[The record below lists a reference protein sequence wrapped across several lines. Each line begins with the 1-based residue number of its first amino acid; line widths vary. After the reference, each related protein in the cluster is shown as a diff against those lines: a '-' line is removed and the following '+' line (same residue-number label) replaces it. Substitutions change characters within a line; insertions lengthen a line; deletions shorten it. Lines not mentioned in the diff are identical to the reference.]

1 MRSLHGRTLWVGV
14 ASAISVCAAT
24 TARAGNQEPAG
35 INLGGTS
42 FFDGFGRN
50 EEGFAYL
57 AYAQYSFANSIKDN
71 SGNSLPVFNNPK
83 IDVYTLINQ
92 LVYILPEPLF
102 GDTAH
107 LGATFILPV
116 VAFDT
121 SFDPP
126 PPMPGIQLQ
135 NNGVGIGDLTFGPL
149 LQFRPTIAGGR
160 PVFSHRFEVDFV
172 APIGAY
178 DPTKDINQSSNF
190 VSLNPYWAATVL
202 PLPGLEISARFHYLY
217 NAKNTRPANPP
228 PPMPGMS
235 AVSTAQAGQ
244 AAWVNF
250 TASFEVI
257 HALHIG
263 ANGYYFRQFTKDR
276 YHMVDGTTS
285 DGEALGDTGEAQVLG
300 IGPGVFWD
308 AAKEDKLFANVYFQT
323 LVENRPQSNVIN
335 LHWIHSF

>member
-1 MRSLHGRTLWVGV
+1 MRSNYGRFLRIGV
-14 ASAISVCAAT
+14 AASTLSVCVATPSLAA
-24 TARAGNQEPAG
+24 NQEPAG

-57 AYAQYSFANSIKDN
+57 AYGQYSFANSIKDN
-71 SGNSLPVFNNPK
+71 SGNSLPIFNKPK
-83 IDVYTLINQ
+83 IDVYTLIDQ
-92 LVYILPEPLF
+92 LVYVLPEPLF
-102 GDTAH
+102 GDSAH
-107 LGATFILPV
+107 LGVTFIVPI

-121 SFDPP
+121 SFGPP
-126 PPMPGIQLQ
+126 PFPMAPPPLQ
-135 NNGVGIGDLTFGPL
+135 DNGVGLGDLTFGPF

-160 PVFSHRFEVDFV
+160 PVFSHRLEADFI
-172 APIGAY
+172 APMGKY
-178 DPTKDINQSSNF
+178 DPTKDINQGANF
-190 VSLNPYWAATVL
+190 TSINPYWAATVL

-217 NAKNTRPANPP
+217 NTKNSRPANPP
-228 PPMPGMS
+228 PVMP

-250 TASFEVI
+250 TASYEVI
-257 HALHIG
+257 HTLHIG
-263 ANGYYFRQFTKDR
+263 ANGYYFRQFTKDKYR
-276 YHMVDGTTS
+276 YADGTTN

-308 AAKEDKLFANVYFQT
+308 AAKDDKLFANVYFQT
-323 LVENRPQSNVIN
+323 LVENRPQSDVVN